1 MYARAA
7 AWATQRFRDSSQQAL
22 KYDSVQELR
31 MAKVAVIGAGAVGS
45 TVAQRIAEQ
54 NLADVVLL
62 DIVAGRPQGLALD
75 LMEAR
80 GVLGHDRE
88 IVGTQDYAAIAGV
101 DVVVVTAGLPRQP
114 GMSRDE
120 LAATNAAIVRQV
132 MQQVGAVAPFAIAII
147 VTNPLDAMT
156 YLAWQVSGWPRQRVL
171 GMAGVL
177 DAARFA
183 TFIAMEMNVSVADIN
198 AMVLGGHGDLMVPL
212 PRYTTVRGIPLPE
225 LLSESVIDHLVAR
238 TRDGGGEI
246 GRLLQAGSAYYAPAA
261 AVTEMVD
268 AIVND
273 RQRYLPAAAILE
285 GEYGH
290 SDLAM
295 GVPVCLGRHGLESI
309 VTLTLTETEQAAFDA
324 SAASVKHLI
333 QQLS

>member
-1 MYARAA
+1 
-7 AWATQRFRDSSQQAL
+7 
-22 KYDSVQELR
+22 

-45 TVAQRIAEQ
+45 TVAQRVAEQ

-62 DIVAGRPQGLALD
+62 DIVEGRPQGLALD

-88 IVGTQDYAAIAGV
+88 IIGTQDYADLVGA
-101 DVVVVTAGLPRQP
+101 DVVVVTAGLPRKP
-114 GMSRDE
+114 GMSRDA
-120 LAATNAAIVRQV
+120 LAATNALIVQQV
-132 MQQVGAVAPFAIAII
+132 MQQVVAVAPLAIAII

-156 YLAWQVSGWPRQRVL
+156 YLAWQVSGWPRQRVI

-183 TFIAMEMNVSVADIN
+183 TFIAMALNVSMADIR

-225 LLSESVIDHLVAR
+225 LLSASVIEQLVAR
-238 TRDGGGEI
+238 TRDGGAEI
-246 GRLLQAGSAYYAPAA
+246 GRLLQTGSAYYAPAA

-273 RQRYLPAAAILE
+273 RQRYLPAAAILN
-285 GEYGH
+285 GEYNH
-290 SDLAM
+290 SNIAM
-295 GVPVCLGRHGLESI
+295 GVPVCLGRNGLESVI
-309 VTLTLTETEQAAFDA
+309 SLSLTADEQAAFDT
-324 SAASVKHLI
+324 SATSVGQLI
-333 QQLS
+333 KQLNCG